1 MVYAALLL
9 TLVTGCLLS
18 GDALVRASGRP
29 SLGDASSAE
38 CSSAPDA
45 QVGAGDAAMTLDE
58 LAVQAERL
66 LRGDDARLSS
76 AKTFLVDLGAAAAEA
91 SSGGDAA
98 GAQGE
103 TVAVAVS
110 WGVEAGLMDAAAPV
124 LEAYEDAGAVL
135 VASGYL
141 DLKGSVWAA
150 LVQSGSWVDVTTVI
164 ASGDDAS
171 STVHI
176 VRLHAPGT

>member
-91 SSGGDAA
+91 
-98 GAQGE
+98 
-103 TVAVAVS
+103 
-110 WGVEAGLMDAAAPV
+110 
-124 LEAYEDAGAVL
+124 
-135 VASGYL
+135 
-141 DLKGSVWAA
+141 
-150 LVQSGSWVDVTTVI
+150 
-164 ASGDDAS
+164 
-171 STVHI
+171 
-176 VRLHAPGT
+176 